1 MIETISEEACMLDL
15 LDRLQINFKKYVM
28 RTKGNHVQ
36 RHKEEYKNA
45 ISPILKWNIEYW
57 ILKREYW
64 ILKRILK
71 WNRYYWNINFKVENI
86 V

>member
-45 ISPILKWNIEYW
+45 ISPILKWNIEY
-57 ILKREYW
+57 
-64 ILKRILK
+64 
-71 WNRYYWNINFKVENI
+71 
-86 V
+86 